1 MLFLFS
7 CSSAKD
13 ALQGKKRSDNSD
25 EFLVEKKNPLTVPPD
40 IDELPVPLDQ
50 EEQNQTESQEDVD
63 IKKVLKIDE
72 NQDTNV
78 ESNNENLNSLEES
91 ILEIFNKY
99 NDKRLKYFLANK
111 HTSLSEARALAID
124 NSKGEVITFLDVDD
138 YWKDAILETQVSLY
152 KDDDVVF
159 SCGNFYILTEHSKKT
174 RVFKKGKI

>member
-1 MLFLFS
+1 MKFKKKIIFLFLMLFLFS

-78 ESNNENLNSLEES
+78 ESNNESQNSLEKS
-91 ILEIFNKY
+91 ILEKI
-99 NDKRLKYFLANK
+99 ND
-111 HTSLSEARALAID
+111 
-124 NSKGEVITFLDVDD
+124 
-138 YWKDAILETQVSLY
+138 
-152 KDDDVVF
+152 
-159 SCGNFYILTEHSKKT
+159 
-174 RVFKKGKI
+174 